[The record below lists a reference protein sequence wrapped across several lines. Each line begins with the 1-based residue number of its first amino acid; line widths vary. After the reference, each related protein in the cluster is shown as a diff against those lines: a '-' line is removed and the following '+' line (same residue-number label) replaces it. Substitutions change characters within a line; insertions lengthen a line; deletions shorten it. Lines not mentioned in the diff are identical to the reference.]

1 MKGFLLAALI
11 LAALSDPAIA
21 ASPGTVELASDP
33 WCPHTCPGD
42 PVHPGYMVEVARR
55 AFALSGLTVTYR
67 GMSWTR
73 ALSDTLEG
81 RLDGIVGT
89 LASRAAELDLP
100 QEGFGNNYYVFAV
113 RDDDPWTL
121 AGLDSLEERTIG
133 AVQGYSYSPGLDP
146 WMARHRD
153 QIQALGGEGALDRN
167 LRKLVAGRI
176 DTVIEDEV
184 VLLYRLKTWPE
195 ANRIRL
201 AGRIESGAL
210 YIAFSRRDGRGKELA
225 RLFDSGVR
233 ILRATGELDK
243 ILAWYGLRDRGR

>member
-1 MKGFLLAALI
+1 MKGLLLAALI
-11 LAALSDPAIA
+11 LAALPIQTMAE
-21 ASPGTVELASDP
+21 PRTVELASDP

-42 PVHPGYMVEVARR
+42 PAHPGYMVEIARS

-73 ALSDTLEG
+73 AMSDAREG
-81 RLDGIVGT
+81 RIDGIVGT

-100 QEGFGNNYYVFAV
+100 QEGFGRNYYVFAV

-121 AGLDSLEERTIG
+121 AGLESLEERTIG
-133 AVQGYSYSPGLDP
+133 AVQGYSYSPALDP
-146 WMARHRD
+146 WMANHRD
-153 QIQALGGEGALDRN
+153 QIQAMGGEGALDRN

-176 DTVIEDEV
+176 DTVIEDEI
-184 VLLYRLKTWPE
+184 VLLYRLKTWPD
-195 ANRIRL
+195 ANRIRV

-210 YIAFSRRDGRGKELA
+210 YVAFSRRNGRGKDLA
-225 RLFDSGVR
+225 RKFDAGVR
-233 ILRATGELDK
+233 TLRATGDLDR

>member
-1 MKGFLLAALI
+1 MKGLLLAALI
-11 LAALSDPAIA
+11 LASLPVQTMAESR
-21 ASPGTVELASDP
+21 TVELASDP
-33 WCPHTCPGD
+33 WCPHSCPGD

-73 ALSDTLEG
+73 AMSDTLEG

-89 LASRAAELDLP
+89 LASRAAALDLP
-100 QEGFGNNYYVFAV
+100 QEGFGRNYYAFAV

-133 AVQGYSYSPGLDP
+133 AVQGYSYSPALDP
-146 WMARHRD
+146 WMATHRD
-153 QIQALGGEGALDRN
+153 QIQALGGESALDRN

-176 DTVIEDEV
+176 DTVIEDEI
-184 VLLYRLKTWPE
+184 VLLYRLKTWPD
-195 ANRIRL
+195 ANRIRV

-210 YIAFSRRDGRGKELA
+210 YIAFSRRNGRGKDLA

-233 ILRATGELDK
+233 TLRATGELDR